1 MHLDLQMILK
11 NFKTKKMMKYIKFY
25 LKDVNDPIDSC
36 QTIMFNIG

>member
-25 LKDVNDPIDSC
+25 LKDVID
-36 QTIMFNIG
+36 TPLIHVKP